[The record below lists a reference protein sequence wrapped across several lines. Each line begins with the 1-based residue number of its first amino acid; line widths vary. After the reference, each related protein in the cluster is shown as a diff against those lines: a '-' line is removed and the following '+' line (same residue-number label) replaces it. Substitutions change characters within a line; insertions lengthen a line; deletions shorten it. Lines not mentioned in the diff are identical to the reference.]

1 MKPGNP
7 NSTSGDEPNPG
18 GEGRLAPEGG
28 SKVGRP
34 DAAQVM
40 RPESPASERSTRPE
54 LNLNVTDRGLQYG
67 GATRIEGPLVFI
79 ERVRDVGYD
88 ETVEISDPAGRP
100 RMGRVLDVSDSQAVV
115 QVLEG
120 TTGLSN
126 QTLRARFL
134 GESFRLPV
142 SRLMLGRVFDGL
154 GRPADGGAPPISADR
169 RDVNGMPINPYARRY
184 PREFIQTG
192 LSAID
197 GMNALVRGQK
207 LPIFSGNGLPHDR
220 VSAQIVRQAQL
231 LDKKVEFSIVF
242 AAMGVK
248 HDVAEFFIRNFR
260 ESGALARAV
269 MFFSLADAPSV
280 ERLLTPRVALTLAEH
295 LAFDCG
301 QHVLVL
307 LSDMTNY
314 CESLREVGTARGE
327 IPGRKA
333 YPGYLYSDLASIYE
347 RAGRIEGS
355 SGSITQMA
363 ILTMPADDISHP
375 VPDLTGYITE
385 GQIVLDRD
393 LFQRGVYPPIAG
405 LPSLSRLMKDGVGRG
420 YTREDH
426 QALASQLF
434 ACYAQVKRVR
444 GLADVI
450 GEEELS
456 TLDRQYLKF
465 GVAFE
470 TRFLSQGEYENRSIQ
485 TTLEL
490 GWEVLSLLPRDE
502 LHRVSDVLLKAHCRT
517 PEAKKP

>member
-1 MKPGNP
+1 MNDF
-7 NSTSGDEPNPG
+7 TF
-18 GEGRLAPEGG
+18 
-28 SKVGRP
+28 
-34 DAAQVM
+34 
-40 RPESPASERSTRPE
+40 
-54 LNLNVTDRGLQYG
+54 NLEDRGLQYL
-67 GATRIEGPLVFI
+67 GASRIEGPLVVV
-79 ERVRDVGYD
+79 ERIREVGYD
-88 ETVEISDPAGRP
+88 EVVEIRGPDGRP
-100 RMGRVLDVSDSQAVV
+100 RLGRVLDISETQAVV

-120 TTGLSN
+120 TSGLSN
-126 QTLRARFL
+126 QTLRIRFL

-142 SRLMLGRVFDGL
+142 SRQMLGRVFDGL
-154 GRPADGGAPPISADR
+154 GRPADGGAPALSADR
-169 RDVNGMPINPYARRY
+169 RDVNGLPINPFARRY

-192 LSAID
+192 LSALD

-220 VSAQIVRQAQL
+220 VSAQIIRQARL
-231 LDKKVEFSIVF
+231 LEEKVEFSVVF
-242 AAMGVK
+242 AAMGIK

-307 LSDMTNY
+307 MTDMTNY

-327 IPGRKA
+327 IPGRKG
-333 YPGYLYSDLASIYE
+333 YPGYLYSDLASLYE
-347 RAGRIEGS
+347 RAGRIES
-355 SGSITQMA
+355 SPGSITQIP

-405 LPSLSRLMKDGVGRG
+405 LPSLSRLMKDGVGKG

-426 QALASQLF
+426 PALASQLF
-434 ACYAQVKRVR
+434 AGYAYVKRVR
-444 GLADVI
+444 ALADVI
-450 GEEELS
+450 GDEELS
-456 TLDRQYLKF
+456 ALDKLYLKF
-465 GVAFE
+465 GEALE
-470 TRFLSQGEYENRSIQ
+470 HRFLSQGEFENRSIAA
-485 TTLEL
+485 TLDL

-502 LHRVSDVLLKAHCRT
+502 LHRVSDALLNQHYCANTDTEAQKID
-517 PEAKKP
+517 AKKQHNSAA

>member
-1 MKPGNP
+1 MN
-7 NSTSGDEPNPG
+7 DFIF
-18 GEGRLAPEGG
+18 
-28 SKVGRP
+28 
-34 DAAQVM
+34 
-40 RPESPASERSTRPE
+40 
-54 LNLNVTDRGLQYG
+54 NLEDRGLQYC
-67 GATRIEGPLVFI
+67 GAARIAGPLVVV

-88 ETVEISDPAGRP
+88 EMVEILDPAGQP
-100 RMGRVLDVSDSQAVV
+100 RIGRVLDISETQAVV

-134 GESFRLPV
+134 GENFRLPV
-142 SRLMLGRVFDGL
+142 SRQMLGRVFDGL
-154 GRPADGGAPPISADR
+154 GRPADGGAPALSADR
-169 RDVNGMPINPYARRY
+169 RDVNGLPINPFARRY

-192 LSAID
+192 ISAID

-220 VSAQIVRQAQL
+220 VSAQIIRQARL
-231 LDKKVEFSIVF
+231 LEADAGFSIVF
-242 AAMGVK
+242 AAMGIK

-260 ESGALARAV
+260 DSGALARAV

-307 LSDMTNY
+307 MTDMTNY

-327 IPGRKA
+327 IPGRKG
-333 YPGYLYSDLASIYE
+333 YPGYLYSDLASLYE

-355 SGSITQMA
+355 AGSITQIP

-393 LFQRGVYPPIAG
+393 LFQRSVYPPIAG
-405 LPSLSRLMKDGVGRG
+405 LPSLSRLMKDGVGKG
-420 YTREDH
+420 FTRDDH
-426 QALASQLF
+426 PALASQLF
-434 ACYAQVKRVR
+434 AGYAYVKRVR

-456 TLDRQYLKF
+456 ALDKLYLKF
-465 GVAFE
+465 GDALE
-470 TRFLSQGEYENRSIQ
+470 HRFLSQGEYENRSIA
-485 TTLEL
+485 TTLDL

-502 LHRVSDVLLKAHCRT
+502 LHRVSDALLKQYYRDQPAT
-517 PEAKKP
+517 AVPAAGPPTKD

>member
-1 MKPGNP
+1 M
-7 NSTSGDEPNPG
+7 
-18 GEGRLAPEGG
+18 PEF
-28 SKVGRP
+28 K
-34 DAAQVM
+34 
-40 RPESPASERSTRPE
+40 
-54 LNLNVTDRGLQYG
+54 LNIQDHGLQYV
-67 GATRIEGPLVFI
+67 GASRIEGPLVI
-79 ERVRDVGYD
+79 VERLRDVGFD
-88 ETVEISDPAGRP
+88 EVVEILTPTGQP
-100 RMGRVLDVSDSQAVV
+100 RLGRVLDISQSQAVV

-126 QTLRARFL
+126 LTVRARFL

-142 SRLMLGRVFDGL
+142 SPHMLGRVFDGL
-154 GRPADGGAPPISADR
+154 GRPADGGPPPLSGER
-169 RDVNGMPINPYARRY
+169 RDVNGLPINPFARRY

-207 LPIFSGNGLPHDR
+207 LPVFSGNGLPHDR
-220 VSAQIVRQAQL
+220 VSAQIVRQARL
-231 LDKKVEFSIVF
+231 LEEEVQFSIVF

-248 HDVAEFFIRNFR
+248 HDVADYFVRNFR
-260 ESGALARAV
+260 DSGALARAV

-280 ERLLTPRVALTLAEH
+280 ERLLTPRLALTLAEH

-307 LSDMTNY
+307 LTDMTNY

-327 IPGRKA
+327 IPGRKG
-333 YPGYLYSDLASIYE
+333 YPGYLYSDLASLYE
-347 RAGRIEGS
+347 RAGRIDGS
-355 SGSITQMA
+355 SGSITQIP

-405 LPSLSRLMKDGVGRG
+405 LPSLSRLMKDGVGKG

-426 QALASQLF
+426 AALASQLF
-434 ACYAQVKRVR
+434 AAYAYVKRVR

-456 TLDRQYLKF
+456 PLDKLYLHF
-465 GVAFE
+465 GEAFE
-470 TRFLSQGEYENRSIQ
+470 TRFLNQGEYEDRSI
-485 TTLEL
+485 TSTLEL

-502 LHRVSDVLLKAHCRT
+502 LHRVSEALLQEHYCQKSGAPASAT
-517 PEAKKP
+517 SSYAQI

>member
-1 MKPGNP
+1 MVDWSFDIDDHAEQVLG
-7 NSTSGDEPNPG
+7 
-18 GEGRLAPEGG
+18 
-28 SKVGRP
+28 
-34 DAAQVM
+34 AA
-40 RPESPASERSTRPE
+40 
-54 LNLNVTDRGLQYG
+54 
-67 GATRIEGPLVFI
+67 RIDGPLVVV
-79 ERVRDVGYD
+79 ERVRDVGFD
-88 ETVEISDPAGRP
+88 EVVEILDTTGRP
-100 RMGRVLDVSDSQAVV
+100 RIGRVLDISERQAVI
-115 QVLEG
+115 QILEG

-126 QTLRARFL
+126 QTVRTRFL

-142 SRLMLGRVFDGL
+142 SVGMLGRVFDGL
-154 GRPADGGAPPISADR
+154 GRPADGGPPALAADR
-169 RDVNGMPINPYARRY
+169 RDVNGLPINPFARRY

-220 VSAQIVRQAQL
+220 VCAQVMRQARL
-231 LDKKVEFSIVF
+231 LEEKVAFSLVF

-248 HDVAEFFIRNFR
+248 HDVADFFVRNFR
-260 ESGALARAV
+260 DSGALARAV

-307 LSDMTNY
+307 LTDMTNY

-327 IPGRKA
+327 IPGRKG
-333 YPGYLYSDLASIYE
+333 YPGYLYSDLASLYE

-355 SGSITQMA
+355 PGSITQMA

-393 LFQRGVYPPIAG
+393 LFQRGIYPPIAG
-405 LPSLSRLMKDGVGRG
+405 LPSLSRLMKDGVGKG

-426 QALASQLF
+426 PALASQLF
-434 ACYAQVKRVR
+434 ACYAYVKRVR

-450 GEEELS
+450 GEEDLS
-456 TLDRQYLKF
+456 PLDKQYLKF
-465 GVAFE
+465 GESFE
-470 TRFLSQGEYENRSIQ
+470 TRFLNQGEFENRSIQ
-485 TTLEL
+485 TTLDL
-490 GWEVLSLLPRDE
+490 GWDVLSLLPRDE
-502 LHRVSDVLLKAHCRT
+502 LHRLSDTLLNQHYHSSSAA
-517 PEAKKP
+517 PGSSPGESSGM

>member
-1 MKPGNP
+1 MN
-7 NSTSGDEPNPG
+7 NFSFN
-18 GEGRLAPEGG
+18 LA
-28 SKVGRP
+28 
-34 DAAQVM
+34 
-40 RPESPASERSTRPE
+40 
-54 LNLNVTDRGLQYG
+54 DRGLQYC
-67 GATRIEGPLVFI
+67 GAARIEGPLVVV

-88 ETVEISDPAGRP
+88 EMVEILDPAGRP
-100 RMGRVLDVSDSQAVV
+100 RIGRVLDISETQVVV

-134 GESFRLPV
+134 GESFKLPV
-142 SRLMLGRVFDGL
+142 SRQMLGRVFDGL
-154 GRPADGGAPPISADR
+154 GRPADGGAPALSADR
-169 RDVNGMPINPYARRY
+169 RDVNGLPINPFARRY

-192 LSAID
+192 ISAID

-220 VSAQIVRQAQL
+220 VSAQIIRQARL
-231 LDKKVEFSIVF
+231 LEADAGFSIVF
-242 AAMGVK
+242 AAMGIK

-307 LSDMTNY
+307 LTDMTNY

-327 IPGRKA
+327 IPGRKG

-355 SGSITQMA
+355 VGSITQIP

-405 LPSLSRLMKDGVGRG
+405 LPSLSRLMKDGVGKG
-420 YTREDH
+420 FTREDH
-426 QALASQLF
+426 PALASQLF
-434 ACYAQVKRVR
+434 AGYAYVKRVR

-456 TLDRQYLKF
+456 ALDKLYLKF
-465 GVAFE
+465 GDALE
-470 TRFLSQGEYENRSIQ
+470 HRFLSQGEYENRSIE
-485 TTLEL
+485 TTLDL
-490 GWEVLSLLPRDE
+490 GWDVLSLLPREE
-502 LHRVSDVLLKAHCRT
+502 LHRVSDEMLKEHYR
-517 PEAKKP
+517 ENQSSSSSSS

>member
-1 MKPGNP
+1 MYFVVSQIKTNMSDPTYNI
-7 NSTSGDEPNPG
+7 E
-18 GEGRLAPEGG
+18 
-28 SKVGRP
+28 
-34 DAAQVM
+34 
-40 RPESPASERSTRPE
+40 
-54 LNLNVTDRGLQYG
+54 DRGLQYL
-67 GATRIEGPLVFI
+67 GATRIEGPLVVV
-79 ERVRDVGYD
+79 ERIRDVGYD
-88 ETVEISDPAGRP
+88 ETVEIRGPDGRP
-100 RMGRVLDVSDSQAVV
+100 RIGRVLDISETQAVV

-120 TTGLSN
+120 TSGLSN
-126 QTLRARFL
+126 QTLRIRFL

-142 SRLMLGRVFDGL
+142 SRQMLGRVFDGL
-154 GRPADGGAPPISADR
+154 GRPADGGAPALSADR
-169 RDVNGMPINPYARRY
+169 RDVNGLPINPFARRY

-220 VSAQIVRQAQL
+220 VSAQIIRQARL
-231 LDKKVEFSIVF
+231 LEEKVEFSIVF
-242 AAMGVK
+242 AAMGIK

-295 LAFDCG
+295 LAFNCG

-307 LSDMTNY
+307 LTDMTNY

-327 IPGRKA
+327 IPGRKG
-333 YPGYLYSDLASIYE
+333 YPGYLYSDLASLYE

-355 SGSITQMA
+355 PGSITQIP

-393 LFQRGVYPPIAG
+393 LFQRSVYPPIAG
-405 LPSLSRLMKDGVGRG
+405 LPSLSRLMKDGVGKG
-420 YTREDH
+420 FTREDH
-426 QALASQLF
+426 PALASQLF
-434 ACYAQVKRVR
+434 AGYAYVKRVR
-444 GLADVI
+444 ALADVI

-456 TLDRQYLKF
+456 ALDKLYLKF
-465 GVAFE
+465 GEALE
-470 TRFLSQGEYENRSIQ
+470 HRFLSQGEFENRSIA
-485 TTLEL
+485 TTLDL
-490 GWEVLSLLPRDE
+490 GWDVLSLLPRDE
-502 LHRVSDVLLKAHCRT
+502 LHRVSDEMLKQHYREKTETAAPAT
-517 PEAKKP
+517 VAPTAN